1 MKSYKTFRC
10 LNFGKRSLILVL
22 FILTSCKKNIYNTV
36 CDYDFNIGNGL
47 SINPLSKQ
55 IFISKPT
62 GKKDK
67 KDKNQYSLYE
77 LSFSKKNY
85 YSTELITVNSK
96 YSDYH
101 PVFSVKGD
109 FLLFNSTRPKPNDS
123 TSNGKVDIYMSQY
136 KDGKLSKPKYLEKIN
151 TEYHDSYPTLTKIN
165 KLYFNSD
172 RPGGKGMMDI
182 YVSEYKNGNWQTPNL
197 VPELNSEHSENDLVV
212 DPDERFIILN
222 RYITDSKEIDLFISY
237 NENGKWSEPKP
248 MDSINK
254 PNVWELTP
262 TLSLDGKTLFLEV
275 NGKVECYEIEYN

>member
-1 MKSYKTFRC
+1 
-10 LNFGKRSLILVL
+10 
-22 FILTSCKKNIYNTV
+22 
-36 CDYDFNIGNGL
+36 
-47 SINPLSKQ
+47 
-55 IFISKPT
+55 
-62 GKKDK
+62 
-67 KDKNQYSLYE
+67 
-77 LSFSKKNY
+77 
-85 YSTELITVNSK
+85 
-96 YSDYH
+96 
-101 PVFSVKGD
+101 
-109 FLLFNSTRPKPNDS
+109 
-123 TSNGKVDIYMSQY
+123 
-136 KDGKLSKPKYLEKIN
+136 
-151 TEYHDSYPTLTKIN
+151 
-165 KLYFNSD
+165 
-172 RPGGKGMMDI
+172 MMDI